1 MPPLLILNRTRLMFH
16 QFSNST
22 IQVLAIEGLLLL
34 FIVLADKTCVILSEP
49 LETLEMLDVFYLM
62 ETIVVTVTGVKV
74 FVDEKSASVQL
85 TSDKA
90 IKGFVRQADGTF
102 AEADVNT
109 ISIHRSKLT
118 AQLCDASDDI
128 AMYRATLDHA
138 FGQKEFGVILFKAQL
153 TLNRQLIAAGEVIG
167 EGDDAFTAER
177 DCYLTDV
184 TKVKLSEKALREL
197 DKATSL

>member
-1 MPPLLILNRTRLMFH
+1 M
-16 QFSNST
+16 
-22 IQVLAIEGLLLL
+22 
-34 FIVLADKTCVILSEP
+34 FIVLADKTCVILLEP

-74 FVDEKSASVQL
+74 FVDEKSASVQFTL
-85 TSDKA
+85 DKT
-90 IKGFVRQADGTF
+90 IKGFVRNADGTF
-102 AEADVNT
+102 VEADVNT